1 MTKASR
7 KVTAE
12 QRHDDANAFIPED
25 GSSIDSRD
33 DLAEMLAEGFLAQA
47 TSGESVDLD
56 VRDELLE
63 EELGGPFVQTT
74 PSVEFGSTMRQ
85 ASPSAKEDP
94 SIEKEPFPQAVAPLV
109 VGRPVR

>member
-7 KVTAE
+7 KAVAE
-12 QRHDDANAFIPED
+12 KRHDDANAFIPED

-47 TSGESVDLD
+47 TSGESIDLD

-63 EELGGPFVQTT
+63 EELGGPFVQTA
-74 PSVEFGSTMRQ
+74 PGVEFGSTIRQ
-85 ASPSAKEDP
+85 ASPTAKRDP
-94 SIEKEPFPQAVAPLV
+94 STEK
-109 VGRPVR
+109 